1 MLPVCIGRSALAHL
15 QWHVCTGPDGGQ
27 GYRARLRDPRPPA
40 APPRRARAAAGTIVA
55 IMTLTEALPGDSGP
69 DDLLDTFVNW
79 VSGQGLTLYPAQEDA
94 LIEIVS
100 GSNVILATPTGSG
113 KSLVATGAH
122 AVALAQGRRSVYTAP
137 IKALVSEKFFA
148 LCNVFGADQVGML
161 TGDSSVNAGAPIICC
176 TAEVLANMALRSGA
190 DTDAG
195 LVVMDEFHFYADPDR
210 GWAWQVPLLE
220 LSRAQFLLMSATL
233 GDVTR
238 FEQDLTRR
246 TGRPTAVV
254 RSAQRPVPLHFRYV
268 TTPLH
273 ETLEELLA
281 TKAAPVYVVHFTQAS
296 AAEQAQALTSINV
309 CSRAEKD
316 AIAELIGGF
325 RFATGFGRT
334 LSRLVRHGIG
344 VHHAGMLPRYR
355 RLVER
360 LAQAG
365 LLKIICGTDT
375 LGVGINVPIRTVLL
389 TGLGKYDG
397 TRTRHLTAREF
408 HQIAGRAGRAGYD
421 TAGDVVVQAPDHV
434 VENTKALA
442 KAGDDPRKLR
452 KVVRKKPPEG
462 SVSWSDRT
470 FDRLVAAEPEPLTS
484 SFAVSHA
491 MLLNV
496 ANRPGDAFAAMRHLL
511 TDNHEDRPAQRRHI
525 RQAIAMY
532 RALLAAG
539 VVERLEVPDAQDRT
553 VRLTGELQLDFALNQ
568 ALSPFAL
575 AVIELLD
582 PDSVDYPLD
591 VLSVLEATLDDP
603 RQVLGAQLSKAKGQ
617 AVAEMKAEG
626 IEYEERMRLLED
638 VTYPM
643 PLAELLQAALDTYQR
658 GHPWVADHRLSPKS
672 VARDL
677 AERAMTFT
685 EYVGFYGLAR
695 SEGLVLRYL
704 ADAYQALRRTVP
716 EEAKTDG
723 LRDLQ
728 EWLGELV
735 RQVDSSLLDEWELLR
750 IPETPNSTA
759 PDSGRQSAASVDHR
773 PPPVTANVRAFR
785 VLVRNALFRRVEL
798 AAHRRWG
805 ELGEL
810 DSDAGWDGQSWRQAV
825 EPYFDDHDEIG
836 TGADARGPDL
846 LIVDHQPGKWVVR
859 QILDDPAGD
868 HDWGIS
874 AEVDLAASDGSGTA
888 VLRVTAVGRL

>member
-1 MLPVCIGRSALAHL
+1 MVRLPCCHHTAVAPA
-15 QWHVCTGPDGGQ
+15 
-27 GYRARLRDPRPPA
+27 RPPCDTG
-40 APPRRARAAAGTIVA
+40 GTIDV
-55 IMTLTEALPGDSGP
+55 IMTLTEALPGGSGP
-69 DDLLDTFVNW
+69 DELFDTFALW
-79 VSGQGLTLYPAQEDA
+79 VSGQGLTLYPTQEEA
-94 LIEIVS
+94 LIELVS

-122 AVALAQGRRSVYTAP
+122 AAALARGERSFYTAP

-148 LCNVFGADQVGML
+148 LCEVFGADQVGMM
-161 TGDSSVNAGAPIICC
+161 TGDSSVNADAPIICC
-176 TAEVLANMALRSGA
+176 TAEVLANLALRSGPG
-190 DTDAG
+190 TDAG

-220 LSRAQFLLMSATL
+220 LPRVQFLLMSATL
-233 GDVTR
+233 GDVAR
-238 FEQDLTRR
+238 FEEDLTRR

-254 RSAQRPVPLHFRYV
+254 RSGERPVPLHFRYV

-281 TKAAPVYVVHFTQAS
+281 TDQAPVYVVHFTQAS
-296 AAEQAQALTSINV
+296 AVERAQALMSINV
-309 CSRAEKD
+309 CTRAEKD
-316 AIAELIGGF
+316 AIAELIGRF
-325 RFATGFGRT
+325 RFTAGFGRT

-389 TGLGKYDG
+389 TALGKYDG

-408 HQIAGRAGRAGYD
+408 HQIAGRAGRAGFD
-421 TAGDVVVQAPDHV
+421 TAGSVVVQAPEHV
-434 VENTKALA
+434 VENARALT

-452 KVVRKKPPEG
+452 KVVRKKPQHG
-462 SVSWSDRT
+462 AVSWSERT
-470 FDRLVAAEPEPLTS
+470 FERLVAADPEPLSS

-496 ANRPGDAFAAMRHLL
+496 AARPGDAFAAMHRLL

-525 RQAIAMY
+525 RRAIAIY

-539 VVERLEVPDAQDRT
+539 VIERLAAPDEHGRT
-553 VRLTGELQLDFALNQ
+553 VRLTGDLQLDFALNQ

-575 AVIELLD
+575 AAIELLD
-582 PDSVDYPLD
+582 PADPGYPLD
-591 VLSVLEATLDDP
+591 MLSVIEATLEDP
-603 RQVLGAQLSKAKGQ
+603 RQVLAAQQSKAKGE
-617 AVAEMKAEG
+617 AVAAMKAEG
-626 IEYEERMRLLED
+626 IDYEERMRLLED
-638 VTYPM
+638 VTYPK
-643 PLAELLQAALDTYQR
+643 PLAELLEAAFETYRQ

-677 AERAMTFT
+677 AERSMTFT

-704 ADAYQALRRTVP
+704 ADAYQALHRTVP
-716 EEAKTDG
+716 DEAKTEP
-723 LRDLQ
+723 LRDL
-728 EWLGELV
+728 EAWLGELV
-735 RQVDSSLLDEWELLR
+735 RQVDSSLLDEWEQLR
-750 IPETPNSTA
+750 DPDRPTPDEA
-759 PDSGRQSAASVDHR
+759 PVPADGS
-773 PPPVTANVRAFR
+773 PPPVTTNPRAFR

-798 AAHRRWG
+798 AARQQW
-805 ELGEL
+805 EALGEL
-810 DSDAGWDGQSWRQAV
+810 DEDGDTGWDADAWRTAL
-825 EPYFDDHDEIG
+825 EPYFHTHGEIG
-836 TGADARGPDL
+836 TGADARGPQM
-846 LIVDHQPGKWVVR
+846 LIIDEQPGRWVVR

-874 AEVDLAASDGSGTA
+874 AEVDLAASDEAGTA
-888 VLRVTAVGRL
+888 VLRVTAVNQL